1 MSVERVYL
9 GASKVA
15 GPIIIIE
22 GIRDVGY
29 GEVVEVECKTIRR
42 MARVLEVTE
51 RAAVCQVFEGT
62 DGLDPEQCR
71 SRFMGRPLRL
81 RVGRDLLGRVLDGLG
96 RPADGGPPPY
106 TGVLRDINGSPINPV
121 ARAYPRE
128 FIETGV
134 SAVDG
139 LNTLVRGQK
148 LPIFGASGLPMNNLA
163 SQIAR
168 QARLPGSDQDFVV
181 VFVAM
186 GIRRDDAEFFRREF
200 EASGTLASVAMFLNL
215 ADDPPVE
222 RLATPRCG
230 LTLAEH
236 LAFTEG
242 MHVLVIMTDITNYC
256 EALREVSSVLG
267 EVPSRKGYP
276 GYMYSDL
283 ASLYERTG
291 RLEGVRGSVTQ
302 LPMLTMPN
310 DDITH
315 PVPDLTGYI
324 TEGQIVLSRDLHQKG
339 VYPPVSIL
347 PSLSRLMKDGIG
359 EGLTRADHP
368 NLASQLYA
376 AYARVQKVRALASL
390 VGEEE
395 LAPVDRRYL
404 EFGDRFEREF
414 LSQGLREART
424 VEDTLRIGWQAL
436 SVLPRRELQRL
447 TQAELDRFHTEATG
461 ESTTD

>member
-1 MSVERVYL
+1 MSTDRVYT
-9 GASKVA
+9 GASRIT
-15 GPIIIIE
+15 GPILIVE
-22 GIRDVGY
+22 GVSGVGY
-29 GEVVEVECKTIRR
+29 GEVVEIACGSLHR
-42 MARVLEVTE
+42 MARVLDVGES
-51 RAAVCQVFEGT
+51 AAVCQVFEGT
-62 DGLDPEQCR
+62 DGFDPQRCR
-71 SRFMGRPLRL
+71 SRFLGKPLQM
-81 RVGRDLLGRVLDGLG
+81 RVTRDLLGRVMDGLG
-96 RPADGGPPPY
+96 RTADGEPVPY
-106 TGVLRDINGSPINPV
+106 RGTLRDINGRAINPV
-121 ARAYPRE
+121 AREYPRE
-128 FIETGV
+128 FIETGI
-134 SAVDG
+134 SALDG

-148 LPIFGASGLPMNNLA
+148 LPIFGASGLPMNILA
-163 SQIAR
+163 SQIAS
-168 QARLPGSDQDFVV
+168 QARLRGSDEEFVV

-200 EASGTLASVAMFLNL
+200 EASGALASVCMFLNL

-236 LAFTEG
+236 LAFDEG
-242 MHVLVIMTDITNYC
+242 LHVLVIMTDMTNYC

-291 RLEGVRGSVTQ
+291 RLEGFSGSMTQ

-339 VYPPVSIL
+339 IYPPVSLL

-359 EGLTRADHP
+359 EGMTREDHP
-368 NLASQLYA
+368 HVAGQLYA
-376 AYARVQKVRALASL
+376 SFARVEKVRALASL

-395 LAPVDRRYL
+395 LAAVDRLYL
-404 EFGDRFEREF
+404 EFGDRFENEF
-414 LSQGLREART
+414 LSQGMRENRT
-424 VEDTLRIGWQAL
+424 IEDTLRIAWDVL
-436 SVLPRRELQRL
+436 SVLPPRELQRL
-447 TQAELDRFHTEATG
+447 TPQEIARHHAGGKVEGTAH
-461 ESTTD
+461 